1 MTTMTAPA
9 SIPLAHAPPGCA
21 NPASTI
27 PPVTLLVV
35 DDHTL
40 FRRGLVALLGQDDG
54 LLVVGEAGDAA
65 EALRLA
71 PRLAPQVILLDNH
84 LPGVKGVD
92 AIRGLREA
100 SPTSRVL
107 MLTVSEDAQDLATA
121 LRNGAQGYL
130 LKTIDGDLLAQAIR
144 RAARGEPVVSP
155 ELMDKLVAAF
165 QSQGVLEA
173 AADVSAAARANAQ
186 AREPAATPT
195 LTPVQVQVQVPVPQG
210 GADAVD
216 AGPASAPLSPREED
230 VLREIARGASNKEI
244 ARTLDIAETT
254 VKIHVQHILRKLNLT
269 SRVQAAVYAADRQR
283 PD

>member
-1 MTTMTAPA
+1 MTSLPVIATQ
-9 SIPLAHAPPGCA
+9 
-21 NPASTI
+21 

-40 FRRGLVALLGQDDG
+40 MRRGLVALLGQDDG

-65 EALRLA
+65 EAQRLA
-71 PRLAPQVILLDNH
+71 QRLQPQVILLDNH

-92 AIRGLREA
+92 AIPGLREGA
-100 SPTSRVL
+100 PASRVL

-155 ELMDKLVAAF
+155 ELMGKLVAAF
-165 QSQGVLEA
+165 QSQGAPEVL
-173 AADVSAAARANAQ
+173 S
-186 AREPAATPT
+186 
-195 LTPVQVQVQVPVPQG
+195 PVAG
-210 GADAVD
+210 GAPPDAANGVT
-216 AGPASAPLSPREED
+216 SLSPREED
-230 VLREIARGASNKEI
+230 VLREITRGASNKEI

-254 VKIHVQHILRKLNLT
+254 VKIHVQHILRKLGLS
-269 SRVQAAVYAADRQR
+269 SRVQAAVYALDRQR
-283 PD
+283 AE